1 MSEANRADNARNGN
15 NNTRTSGVSNDTG
28 SVATEVDELLN
39 FLDGD
44 SKRSVE
50 GGEANNK
57 TVNGDGDVSSDSS
70 SIAADSDS
78 LPSRTSPPYSS
89 VKESSEEVDEGE
101 YSPREK
107 KLLERIEALTQEK
120 LERSKT
126 ATESTDVSEVT
137 ESNFNFLD
145 GLDIDEVLSSS
156 DNLNKLLLGVYN
168 KALQESSK
176 LSAEN
181 IMRSLPSTMSNYV
194 TQHLTMREMVN
205 NFYDDNDDLVGAK
218 QTVTDVANKIAND
231 NPELTVEEVFQRTA
245 SEARKVLNLKKI
257 EPKTKG
263 KPTLHNSRGNG
274 GRARLSVPELDGL
287 AKEVNDLISD

>member
-1 MSEANRADNARNGN
+1 MADTNGAGNVGSN
-15 NNTRTSGVSNDTG
+15 NNSSTSNGFGANSTTDT
-28 SVATEVDELLN
+28 ATEVDELLD
-39 FLDGD
+39 FLASDNEAKGGEVNNRTKTGD
-44 SKRSVE
+44 SDVGS
-50 GGEANNK
+50 
-57 TVNGDGDVSSDSS
+57 DSQSSVSSDSHS
-70 SIAADSDS
+70 TS
-78 LPSRTSPPYSS
+78 TSPPKDISN
-89 VKESSEEVDEGE
+89 DEIDSGE

-107 KLLERIEALTQEK
+107 KLLERIEQLTQEK
-120 LERSKT
+120 LEKSKT
-126 ATESTDVSEVT
+126 SNDDTGTNEIA

-205 NFYDDNDDLVGAK
+205 NFYDSNDDLVGAK
-218 QTVTDVANKIAND
+218 QTVTDVANKIANE
-231 NPELTVEEVFQRTA
+231 NPDLSVEEVFAKTA
-245 SEARKVLNLKKI
+245 DEARRVLNLKRI
-257 EPKTKG
+257 EPKNKSNS

-274 GRARLSVPELDGL
+274 GRARLNIPELDGL